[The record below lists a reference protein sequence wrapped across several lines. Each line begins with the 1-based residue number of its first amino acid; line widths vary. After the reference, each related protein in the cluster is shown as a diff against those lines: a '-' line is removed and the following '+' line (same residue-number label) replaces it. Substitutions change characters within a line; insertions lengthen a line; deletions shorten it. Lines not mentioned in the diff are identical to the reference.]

1 MQKIS
6 CWEAFTGGP
15 TKEALMT
22 NLAIDVVLF
31 FCVLAFVI
39 GSVLAKAKRWPM
51 MMTYIS
57 DEAEYWRKLAEGARR
72 EAERRINARS
82 KQIMLKASQTYDRR
96 ANQATKEERGA
107 RIVSQAG

>member
-1 MQKIS
+1 
-6 CWEAFTGGP
+6 
-15 TKEALMT
+15 MT
-22 NLAIDVVLF
+22 NLAIDLMLF

-39 GSVLAKAKRWPM
+39 GSVLAKAKRWP

-72 EAERRINARS
+72 EAERRTNDRW

-96 ANQATKEERGA
+96 ADQATKEERGA
-107 RIVSQAG
+107 HIVSQAG

>member
-1 MQKIS
+1 
-6 CWEAFTGGP
+6 
-15 TKEALMT
+15 MT

-57 DEAEYWRKLAEGARR
+57 DEAEYWRKLAEEARR

-96 ANQATKEERGA
+96 ADQATKEERGA